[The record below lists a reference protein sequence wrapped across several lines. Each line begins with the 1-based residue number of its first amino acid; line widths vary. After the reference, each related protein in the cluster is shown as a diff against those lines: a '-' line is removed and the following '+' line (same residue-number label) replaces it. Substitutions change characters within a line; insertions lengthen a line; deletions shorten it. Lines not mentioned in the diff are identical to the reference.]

1 MYYRYKQEPP
11 AKWIRIHRHKFWND
25 PQLKIDRRIGEIEI
39 KYESSSPAQQAHQE
53 RFIELGKLHLL
64 YANLCSYAERYRLS
78 PLHPEERVAISRS
91 LIMIK
96 RRIYELQTNRSSTS
110 RTKLT
115 SQSISR
121 FREDGKESET

>member
-25 PQLKIDRRIGEIEI
+25 QQLKIDRRIGEIEI

-53 RFIELGKLHLL
+53 RFIELGQLHLL
-64 YANLCSYAERYRLS
+64 YANLDRYAEKYKLRPIHS
-78 PLHPEERVAISRS
+78 EEIIAISRA
-91 LIMIK
+91 LTMIK
-96 RRIYELQTNRSSTS
+96 SRLNELQTNNSSTS

-115 SQSISR
+115 S
-121 FREDGKESET
+121 